1 MNRNNI
7 IPQRKIFGYTIKN
20 FDFYICVNIELINI
34 TTMNTKTFCEDCK
47 NTQDAARK
55 GHLECLVYAYTNG
68 CPWDERTCE
77 LAARNGHLDCLEYAH
92 TNGCKWDAWTCML
105 AAENGHLKCLQYAH
119 DNGCP
124 RDEYTCAYAVNTD
137 L

>member
-34 TTMNTKTFCEDCK
+34 TTMNTKTFCGECK
-47 NTQDAARK
+47 NTNDAAK
-55 GHLECLVYAYTNG
+55 NGHLDCLVYAYTNG
-68 CPWDERTCE
+68 CGWDKRTCE
-77 LAARNGHLDCLEYAH
+77 
-92 TNGCKWDAWTCML
+92 L